1 MILTSFYDSPVGTLK
16 ITIENNFLKSLS
28 LSDEKISVFGDNLF
42 MKKIKTQLDEYFEG
56 KRKYFDIKI
65 NPDGTEFQKKVWKQ
79 MLKIPYGKS
88 ASYSDIAIS
97 IGHKNAQRAVGNA
110 CNKNPI
116 LIIVPCHRVTGKNN
130 IGGFVLG
137 TEAKKFLLNLE
148 MSNN

>member
-1 MILTSFYDSPVGTLK
+1 MIFTGFYNSPFGTLK
-16 ITIENNFLKSLS
+16 ISVENDALKSL
-28 LSDEKISVFGDNLF
+28 NLF
-42 MKKIKTQLDEYFEG
+42 VGKIHDFKDIPLITEIKFQLDEYFEG

-65 NPDGTEFQKKVWKQ
+65 NPEGTEFQKKVWKQ

-116 LIIVPCHRVTGKNN
+116 LIIVPCHRVTGENN

-148 MSNN
+148 MSN